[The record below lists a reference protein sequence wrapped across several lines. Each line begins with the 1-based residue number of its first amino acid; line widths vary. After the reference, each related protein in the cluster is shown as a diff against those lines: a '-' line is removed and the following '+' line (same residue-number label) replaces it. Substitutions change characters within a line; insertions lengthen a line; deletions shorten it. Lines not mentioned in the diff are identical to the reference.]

1 MTDVVTAGRRL
12 AEGLIAGALILL
24 VLLTLSSADTAHA
37 TTFNPTAS
45 ICLDDFATTADCDGD
60 STPGANS
67 DLTTEFG
74 ILAPDS
80 IFGGVVGF
88 VSEALSPAAGP
99 DIPDGAVVARLFS
112 LAQLG
117 LLGSACNT
125 PVPVEFIMLDASTN
139 MSDTIDTA
147 KDPLPPGV
155 DDSFAPLQSDANNNG
170 IPDGADRMPSYIPEI
185 FPGLTPVSRQFGTVD
200 VSGISVVLIF
210 MSFPAGTTFPAV
222 PDLGLEGGTVDARLG
237 IPSVVIL
244 QDPTV
249 SIDQASLNTITD
261 FCAPLQSMTTTFGLT
276 KDNGCTPAPGPP
288 QCDADSTLF
297 KGAVIQDPP
306 AGGAADES
314 GHAYRTNPSG
324 DRTLTAQTFAI
335 SLRDA
340 DDDGIETILDPCP
353 LVPNPGWDPRAVSN
367 PDTDPD
373 GDSLP
378 SDPGCDPQP
387 LIPSPIV
394 GAAKDQDLDGIDNR
408 SDNCALLP
416 NAQPGDSFQ
425 KDSDNDGIG
434 DICDPN
440 PNDPDGHRHEVCLVD
455 SFDIGAGGNV
465 TFEDIRVD
473 PTDNTSPICAG
484 VAVFAGRQNQPPECA
499 GVEITAFAGET
510 TPSFSLNCSDPDG
523 DSLTCSVVTDG
534 SKGTLDITS
543 CTSATYTPDANAT
556 GADTVTYKAN
566 DGEDDSN
573 TATGSVTIEG
583 DADGDGVIDANDLCP
598 GTPPGDVV
606 DEVGDASPGCSEA
619 QKEALEEETKEELIA
634 EAQAGQTSV
643 APVFDTVIAG
653 GSTNVI
659 AICAD
664 ENANPLSDVEITF
677 KVDQQP
683 GSDANLDGQTEV
695 KNTTD
700 AEGFAE
706 ATLNVGST
714 AGDIVLSATAA
725 ECDTATATVTVKEAT
740 VAGGTGDDTA
750 VLGTGGGTGTGA
762 AGGAATGVGS
772 LAPAIAS
779 IPTWAAIA
787 SGLGLTGLLGGLG
800 TFVARI
806 LRRRR

>member
-45 ICLDDFATTADCDGD
+45 ICLDDFATTAACDGD

-117 LLGSACNT
+117 LLGGACNT

-155 DDSFAPLQSDANNNG
+155 DDTFAPLQRDANNNG

-249 SIDQASLNTITD
+249 SIDLASLNTITD
-261 FCAPLQSMTTTFGLT
+261 FCAPLLSMTTTFGLT

-440 PNDPDGHRHEVCLVD
+440 PNEPDGHRHEVCLVD

-473 PTDNTSPICAG
+473 PTDATSPICAG
-484 VAVFAGRQNQPPECA
+484 VAVFAGGDIDDP
-499 GVEITAFAGET
+499 ITTEEEQQQSAKEAV
-510 TPSFSLNCSDPDG
+510 LA
-523 DSLTCSVVTDG
+523 SLTIG
-534 SKGTLDITS
+534 LNI
-543 CTSATYTPDANAT
+543 
-556 GADTVTYKAN
+556 
-566 DGEDDSN
+566 
-573 TATGSVTIEG
+573 
-583 DADGDGVIDANDLCP
+583 
-598 GTPPGDVV
+598 
-606 DEVGDASPGCSEA
+606 SPG
-619 QKEALEEETKEELIA
+619 L
-634 EAQAGQTSV
+634 QAV
-643 APVFDTVIAG
+643 ASG
-653 GSTNVI
+653 GSTPVVAACAEEQNGLKPI
-659 AICAD
+659 AGV
-664 ENANPLSDVEITF
+664 DVTF
-677 KVDQQP
+677 KIDSQP
-683 GSDANLDGQTEV
+683 GSDANLDGQAEV
-695 KNTTD
+695 TNTSD

-706 ATLNVGST
+706 ATLNVGT
-714 AGDIVLSATAA
+714 TLGDIVVSASGIDCGPAVT
-725 ECDTATATVTVKEAT
+725 TIVTVTGAS
-740 VAGGTGDDTA
+740 
-750 VLGTGGGTGTGA
+750 VLGETSGA

-787 SGLGLTGLLGGLG
+787 SGLGLTGLLGSLG